1 MVENNTS
8 GVNSA
13 QPVVKESRLDHVLSF
28 GEGDLHHKRMEILS
42 AIILSLAT
50 ILTAWCGYQATR
62 WSGEQALYYSEA
74 SALRIKSAQSN
85 GQATQTSAMH
95 VGLFV
100 QYAAAISQDNKN
112 LADFLYPPLSADRE
126 SGDRCVAGHS
136 AAQKSR
142 CARQSVP
149 DARVRASA
157 DAAGKGARC
166 AGGSE
171 VCARPMKRT
180 NAPISYVLLT
190 VIFASVLFF
199 GGISTQFESRA
210 IETGML
216 VVAMIVL
223 IATAA
228 VMLTFPLK

>member
-1 MVENNTS
+1 MAENNTS
-8 GVNSA
+8 GVNSG
-13 QPVVKESRLDHVLSF
+13 QPLVKESRLDHVLSF
-28 GEGDLHHKRMEILS
+28 GEGDLHHKRMELLS

-74 SALRIKSAQSN
+74 SALRIKSAQKDN
-85 GQATQTSAMH
+85 EATQLSAIH

-100 QYAAAISQDNKN
+100 QYSAAISQDNRA
-112 LADFLYPPLSADRE
+112 LADFLYQRFPPPLK
-126 SGDRCVAGHS
+126 
-136 AAQKSR
+136 AATDAWLATQPLKN
-142 CARQSVP
+142 P
-149 DARVRASA
+149 DAPAGPFQMPEYVLPQTQEAKELDVLA
-157 DAAGKGARC
+157 DQKFQQANEANERSDK
-166 AGGSE
+166 
-171 VCARPMKRT
+171 
-180 NAPISYVLLT
+180 YVLLT

-216 VVAMIVL
+216 VVALIVL
-223 IATAA
+223 LATAA